1 MSDPNVIRPLRDQL
15 YVQRLKQTHYEGGV
29 ILKPET
35 FKAGKNGFSAREKMN
50 GIPDYFPAKVLATGP
65 DVRELSQGDE
75 VLVWSYADGDGSKL
89 YTGESV
95 GEKDKM
101 FIKMDDVV
109 CAVER

>member
-1 MSDPNVIRPLRDQL
+1 VSAPNVIRPLRDQL
-15 YVQRLKQTHYEGGV
+15 YVERIRESHYANGV

-35 FKAGKNGFSAREKMN
+35 FKAGKNGFSARERVN
-50 GIPDYFPAKVLATGP
+50 GVADYFPARVLACGP

-75 VLVWSYADGDGSKL
+75 VLVWSYAEGDGSKL

-95 GEKDKM
+95 GEKNKL
-101 FIKMDDVV
+101 FIKLDDVV